1 MPPTVREVSNAKE
14 KILKEIE
21 TATLVN
27 TLMIRKRNSLIAHW
41 EEVVVVWLIDHTSY
55 RISLSQNLIQSKAL
69 TLFNSM
75 KAERGGEAAEEKFE
89 GSRGQFIKFKERS
102 CLYNTEVQ
110 AEAVSADVEAT
121 ASYPDLA
128 KVMNE

>member
-1 MPPTVREVSNAKE
+1 
-14 KILKEIE
+14 
-21 TATLVN
+21 
-27 TLMIRKRNSLIAHW
+27 MIRKRNSLIAHW

-69 TLFNSM
+69 TLFNSL

-110 AEAVSADVEAT
+110 AEAISADVEAT

>member
-55 RISLSQNLIQSKAL
+55 RISLSQNLIQSKAII
-69 TLFNSM
+69 LFNSV
-75 KAERGGEAAEEKFE
+75 KIERGEETTEKSLKLAEV
-89 GSRGQFIKFKERS
+89 GS
-102 CLYNTEVQ
+102 
-110 AEAVSADVEAT
+110 
-121 ASYPDLA
+121 
-128 KVMNE
+128 